1 VTVQLRVIDW
11 LPDGGV
17 RLLDQTRLPAEEVYL
32 EVQTIDEMAAAIQQL
47 KVRGAPLIGI
57 AAAMGLASAAARE
70 ADRATLTEAWVETAA
85 ERLASERPT
94 AVNLRWAVERVRA
107 RAHEHFEQGSDSAA
121 VVAALA
127 EEAQRIWDE
136 DVAMCRAIGEAGAQ
150 LIPRDSTV
158 LTHCNAGMLATGG
171 LGTALAAVYVAHE
184 QGQGVQVVS
193 GETRPLRQGARLT
206 TWELARAGVPV
217 HAVVDGAAATLM
229 VQGAI
234 DLVITGADR
243 IAANGDVANKIGT
256 YGLAVLA
263 EAHGIP
269 FYVAAPRSTFDAAL
283 ASGDLIPIEERPA
296 SELDAAPGA
305 EVVNPAFDV
314 TPAELINGIITDRG
328 VLEPPYGDAIR
339 ELLGS

>member
-1 VTVQLRVIDW
+1 VEVRVIDW

-17 RLLDQTRLPAEEVYL
+17 RMLDQTRLPGEEAYI
-32 EVQTIDEMAAAIQQL
+32 EVRTIDEMAAAIQQL

-57 AAAMGLASAAARE
+57 AAAMGLAAAAARE
-70 ADRATLTEAWVETAA
+70 ADRGALTSAWVEAAA

-107 RAHEHFEQGSDSAA
+107 RAADRYAAGGSATA
-121 VVAALA
+121 VVEDLRD
-127 EEAQRIWDE
+127 EAQRIWDE
-136 DVAMCRAIGEAGAQ
+136 DVAMCRAIGEAGAP
-150 LIPRDSTV
+150 LIPQDSTV

-171 LGTALAAVYVAHE
+171 LGTALAAIYVAHE
-184 QGQGVQVVS
+184 QGKRVRVVS

-206 TWELARAGVPV
+206 TWELARSGVPV
-217 HAVVDGAAATLM
+217 HAVVDGATASLM
-229 VQGAI
+229 AQGAI

-269 FYVAAPRSTFDAAL
+269 FYVAAPRSTFDAEL
-283 ASGDLIPIEERPA
+283 ASGDLIPIEERPG
-296 SELDAAPGA
+296 SELDVAPGA
-305 EVVNPAFDV
+305 EVLNPAFDV
-314 TPAELINGIITDRG
+314 TPAELINGLITDRG
-328 VLEPPYGDAIR
+328 VLEPPYGEAIR
-339 ELLGS
+339 KLLG

>member
-1 VTVQLRVIDW
+1 MTAQLRVIDW

-17 RLLDQTRLPAEEVYL
+17 RLLDQTRLPADEVYL
-32 EVQTIDEMAAAIQQL
+32 EVRTIDEMAAAIQEL

-57 AAAMGLASAAARE
+57 AAAMGLASAAARQ
-70 ADRATLTEAWVETAA
+70 ADCGTLTEAWVETAA

-107 RAHEHFEQGSDSAA
+107 RAHEGFEHGGDPAA

-127 EEAQRIWDE
+127 EEAQHIWDE
-136 DVAMCRAIGEAGAQ
+136 DAAMCRAIGEAGAQ

-184 QGQGVQVVS
+184 QGQGVRVVS

-206 TWELARAGVPV
+206 AWELARAGVPV
-217 HAVVDGAAATLM
+217 RAVVDGAPATLM
-229 VQGAI
+229 AQGAI

-283 ASGDLIPIEERPA
+283 AAGDLIPIEERPA
-296 SELDAAPGA
+296 AELDAAPGA

-314 TPAELINGIITDRG
+314 TPAELINGIITDGG
-328 VLEPPYGDAIR
+328 VLEPPYEDGIR

>member
-1 VTVQLRVIDW
+1 VTVQLRVVDW

-17 RLLDQTRLPAEEVYL
+17 RLLDQTRLPAEEAYL
-32 EVQTIDEMAAAIQQL
+32 EVRTVDEMAAAIQEL

-57 AAAMGLASAAARE
+57 AAAMGLAGAAARAAE
-70 ADRATLTEAWVETAA
+70 SGTLTRAWLEAAA
-85 ERLASERPT
+85 EQLASERPT

-107 RAHEHFEQGSDSAA
+107 RATERFEMGSSAAA
-121 VVAALA
+121 VVEVLR

-136 DVAMCRAIGEAGAQ
+136 DVAMCRAIGEAGEP
-150 LIPRDSTV
+150 LIPPHSTV

-184 QGQGVQVVS
+184 RGKGVQVVS

-206 TWELARAGVPV
+206 TWELARNGVPV
-217 HAVVDGAAATLM
+217 RAVVDGAAATMMAL
-229 VQGAI
+229 GAI
-234 DLVITGADR
+234 DLVMTG
-243 IAANGDVANKIGT
+243 GT

-269 FYVAAPRSTFDAAL
+269 FYVAAPRSTFDPAL
-283 ASGDLIPIEERPA
+283 ASGDLIPIEQRPA
-296 SELDAAPGA
+296 SELDVAPGA

-314 TPAELINGIITDRG
+314 TPAELVNGIITDRG
-328 VLEPPYGDAIR
+328 VLEPPYGEAIR

>member
-17 RLLDQTRLPAEEVYL
+17 GLLDQTRLPAEEVYL
-32 EVQTIDEMAAAIQQL
+32 EIRTVDEMAAAIQEL

-70 ADRATLTEAWVETAA
+70 ADRGTLTQAWVETAA

-107 RAHEHFEQGSDSAA
+107 RAHEHFERGSDPATVA
-121 VVAALA
+121 AALA
-127 EEAQRIWDE
+127 EEAQRVWDE

-184 QGQGVQVVS
+184 QGQGVQVIS

-229 VQGAI
+229 AQGAI

-296 SELDAAPGA
+296 AELDVAPGA

-328 VLEPPYGDAIR
+328 VLR
-339 ELLGS
+339 RT

>member
-1 VTVQLRVIDW
+1 MTVQLRVVDW

-17 RLLDQTRLPAEEVYL
+17 RLLDQTRLPAEEAYL
-32 EVQTIDEMAAAIQQL
+32 EVRTVDEMAAAIQEL

-57 AAAMGLASAAARE
+57 AAAMGLAGAAARAAE
-70 ADRATLTEAWVETAA
+70 SGTLTRAWLEAAA
-85 ERLASERPT
+85 EQLASERPT

-107 RAHEHFEQGSDSAA
+107 RATERFEMGSSAAA
-121 VVAALA
+121 VVEVLR

-136 DVAMCRAIGEAGAQ
+136 DVAMCRAIGEAGEP
-150 LIPRDSTV
+150 LIPPHSTV

-184 QGQGVQVVS
+184 RGKGVQVVS

-206 TWELARAGVPV
+206 TWELARNGVPV
-217 HAVVDGAAATLM
+217 RAVVDGAAATMMAL
-229 VQGAI
+229 GAI
-234 DLVITGADR
+234 DLVMTG
-243 IAANGDVANKIGT
+243 GT

-269 FYVAAPRSTFDAAL
+269 FYVAAPRSTFDPAL
-283 ASGDLIPIEERPA
+283 ASGDLIPIEQRPA
-296 SELDAAPGA
+296 SELDVAPGA

-314 TPAELINGIITDRG
+314 TPAELVNGIITDRG
-328 VLEPPYGDAIR
+328 VLEPPYGEAIR

>member
-1 VTVQLRVIDW
+1 MELCVIDW
-11 LPDGGV
+11 LPGGGV
-17 RLLDQTRLPAEEVYL
+17 RVLDQTRLPGEEAYI
-32 EVQTIDEMAAAIQQL
+32 EVRTIDEMAAAIQQL

-57 AAAMGLASAAARE
+57 AAAMGLAAAAARE
-70 ADRATLTEAWVETAA
+70 ADSGALTGAWVEAAA

-107 RAHEHFEQGSDSAA
+107 RAADRFAGGGSPTA
-121 VVAALA
+121 VAEDLR

-136 DVAMCRAIGEAGAQ
+136 DVAMCRAIGEAGAP
-150 LIPRDSTV
+150 LIPPDSTV

-171 LGTALAAVYVAHE
+171 LGTALAAIYVAHE
-184 QGQGVQVVS
+184 QGKRVRVVS

-206 TWELARAGVPV
+206 TWELARSGVPV
-217 HAVVDGAAATLM
+217 HAVVDGATASLM
-229 VQGAI
+229 AQGAI

-305 EVVNPAFDV
+305 EVLNPAFDV
-314 TPAELINGIITDRG
+314 TPADLINGIITDRG
-328 VLEPPYGDAIR
+328 VLEPPYEGAIR
-339 ELLGS
+339 ELLGR

>member
-1 VTVQLRVIDW
+1 MTVQLRVIDW

>member
-1 VTVQLRVIDW
+1 MTVQLRVVDW

-17 RLLDQTRLPAEEVYL
+17 RLLDQTRLPAEEAYL
-32 EVQTIDEMAAAIQQL
+32 EVRTVDEMAAAIQEL

-57 AAAMGLASAAARE
+57 AAAMGLAGAAARAAE
-70 ADRATLTEAWVETAA
+70 SGTLTRAWLEAAA
-85 ERLASERPT
+85 EQLASERPT

-107 RAHEHFEQGSDSAA
+107 RATERFEMGSSAAA
-121 VVAALA
+121 VVEVLR

-136 DVAMCRAIGEAGAQ
+136 DVAMCRAIGEAGEP
-150 LIPRDSTV
+150 LIPPHSTV

-184 QGQGVQVVS
+184 RGKGVQVVS

-206 TWELARAGVPV
+206 TWELARNGVPV
-217 HAVVDGAAATLM
+217 RAVVDGAAATMMAL
-229 VQGAI
+229 GAI
-234 DLVITGADR
+234 DLVMTGADR

-269 FYVAAPRSTFDAAL
+269 FYVAAPRSTFDPAL
-283 ASGDLIPIEERPA
+283 ASGDLIPIEQRPA
-296 SELDAAPGA
+296 SELDVAPGA

-314 TPAELINGIITDRG
+314 TPAELVNGIITDRG
-328 VLEPPYGDAIR
+328 VLEPPYGEAIR